1 MCTKDKTERLES
13 LKGWSWNPLED
24 DWDEGFSYLE
34 KYVDREKHARVPSR
48 HKEGDY
54 LLGGWVSKQR
64 NKKKNGEGL
73 EVLVE
78 KSALDKDGMRV
89 QQQQL
94 AERMV
99 ASEPTG
105 VPPRISNDTTRVKTN
120 LTTEKIT
127 LTKMATNV
135 TATSPHP
142 GSTAKRDSLKAS
154 SRFKGKNATEVLG
167 YWDLLLSWL
176 PQVWK

>member
-1 MCTKDKTERLES
+1 MEEHVKGRPRDLVEENINTIDSGYEWEKPAANLSHVKTS
-13 LKGWSWNPLED
+13 
-24 DWDEGFSYLE
+24 
-34 KYVDREKHARVPSR
+34 
-48 HKEGDY
+48 
-54 LLGGWVSKQR
+54 

-89 QQQQL
+89 QQQQV

-105 VPPRISNDTTRVKTN
+105 VPPRIPNDTTRVKTN
-120 LTTEKIT
+120 LTTKKTT

-154 SRFKGKNATEVLG
+154 SRFKETNATEVLG

>member
-1 MCTKDKTERLES
+1 MEEHVQGRPRDLVEENINTIDSGYEWEKPAANLSHVKTS
-13 LKGWSWNPLED
+13 
-24 DWDEGFSYLE
+24 
-34 KYVDREKHARVPSR
+34 
-48 HKEGDY
+48 
-54 LLGGWVSKQR
+54 

-78 KSALDKDGMRV
+78 KRALDKDGMRV
-89 QQQQL
+89 QQQQV
-94 AERMV
+94 ERMV
-99 ASEPTG
+99 KSEPTG
-105 VPPRISNDTTRVKTN
+105 VPPRIPNDTTRVKTN
-120 LTTEKIT
+120 LTTEKTT
-127 LTKMATNV
+127 LAKMATNV

-154 SRFKGKNATEVLG
+154 SRFKETNATEVLG

>member
-1 MCTKDKTERLES
+1 M
-13 LKGWSWNPLED
+13 
-24 DWDEGFSYLE
+24 
-34 KYVDREKHARVPSR
+34 EKHVKGRPRDLVEENINDSEYEWEKPAANLSHVKTS
-48 HKEGDY
+48 
-54 LLGGWVSKQR
+54 

-78 KSALDKDGMRV
+78 KRALDKDGMRV
-89 QQQQL
+89 QQQQV
-94 AERMV
+94 ERMV
-99 ASEPTG
+99 KSEPTV
-105 VPPRISNDTTRVKTN
+105 VPPRISNETTRVKTN
-120 LTTEKIT
+120 LTTEKTT
-127 LTKMATNV
+127 LAKMATNV

-154 SRFKGKNATEVLG
+154 SRFKETNATEVLG